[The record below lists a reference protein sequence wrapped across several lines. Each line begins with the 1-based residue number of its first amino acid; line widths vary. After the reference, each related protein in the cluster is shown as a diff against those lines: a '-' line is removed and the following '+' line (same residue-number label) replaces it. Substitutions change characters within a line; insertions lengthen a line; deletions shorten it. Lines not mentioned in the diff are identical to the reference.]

1 MRRRLVRVVFFLVFL
16 FLGLGA
22 PATVLAQGTHVDVL
36 TVDGVINPVMA
47 GYISWGIRTAQE
59 DGAACVILRLDTP
72 GGLMDSTNQIVQA
85 ILNADV
91 PVIVYV
97 FPRGARAAS
106 AGVYITYASHVAA
119 MAPGTRIGAAT
130 PISINEQ
137 GEPEEIPEELQS
149 KIEQDALAGLRASAQ
164 ERGRNLEWAEKAVK
178 EGASATASEALELGV
193 VEIVANNLGD
203 LLTQLDGRTVVLAS
217 GEKVTLRTAGA
228 SVSELPM
235 SFITRFLLVITDPTI
250 AYLLLSL
257 GLLGLWI
264 EFSNPGVSLPGVLG
278 GVCILLSLYAL
289 GTLPV
294 NWAGV
299 LLIVLA
305 FIFFAFDIFM
315 TSHLVLTTGGIVAFI
330 AGSLLLFHSTE
341 PYLRVEPWAIAL
353 VAGLVLLMVI
363 LILYAVIR
371 GQRRPVVS
379 GPEVLIGM
387 IGTVRQDLA
396 PEGMIFVD
404 GALWRARSE
413 EGPIPAGEPVEV
425 VSIEGLLLHV
435 RRPRGQQT

>member
-1 MRRRLVRVVFFLVFL
+1 MRRRSGLFVVFFLAFL
-16 FLGLGA
+16 ILA
-22 PATVLAQGTHVDVL
+22 VPVPALAQGRHVDVL
-36 TVDGVINPVMA
+36 TVDGVINPVTA

-59 DGAACVILRLDTP
+59 DGAVCVIIRLDTP

-85 ILNADV
+85 IMNAEV
-91 PVIVYV
+91 PVVVYV

-137 GEPEEIPEELQS
+137 GEPEQVPEELQS

-164 ERGRNLEWAEKAVK
+164 ERGRNIEWAEKAVK
-178 EGASATASEALELGV
+178 EAASATASEALELGV
-193 VEIVANNLGD
+193 VEIVAGNLQD
-203 LLTQLDGRTVVLAS
+203 LLSQLDGRQVALAS
-217 GEKVTLRTAGA
+217 GERVTLHTAGA

-299 LLIVLA
+299 LLIVLG
-305 FIFFAFDIFM
+305 FIFFAFDIFA
-315 TSHLVLTTGGIVAFI
+315 TSHLVLTTGGIVALV
-330 AGSLLLFHSTE
+330 AGSLLLFHSAE

-353 VAGLVLLMVI
+353 VAGLVLLVVI
-363 LILYAVIR
+363 LILYAAVR

-379 GPEVLIGM
+379 GPEALVGM
-387 IGTVRQDLA
+387 IGIARENLA

-413 EGPIPAGEPVEV
+413 EGPIQAGESVEV
-425 VSIEGLLLHV
+425 ISLEGLLLHV
-435 RRPRGQQT
+435 RRPREKRT

>member
-1 MRRRLVRVVFFLVFL
+1 MQRRLAQVVFFLALF
-16 FLGLGA
+16 FLGLIVPA
-22 PATVLAQGTHVDVL
+22 PALAQGTHVDVL
-36 TVDGVINPVMA
+36 TVDGVINPVTA

-59 DGAACVILRLDTP
+59 DGAVCVIIRLDTP

-85 ILNADV
+85 ILNSEV
-91 PVIVYV
+91 PVVVYV

-137 GEPEEIPEELQS
+137 GEPEKIPEELQS
-149 KIEQDALAGLRASAQ
+149 KIEQDALASLRASAQ

-178 EGASATASEALELGV
+178 EAVSATASEALEMGV

-203 LLTQLDGRTVVLAS
+203 LLSQLDGRTVVLAS
-217 GEKVTLRTAGA
+217 GKKASLRTAGA
-228 SVSELPM
+228 SVTELPM
-235 SFITRFLLVITDPTI
+235 SLITRFLLVITDPTI

-299 LLIVLA
+299 LLIVLG
-305 FIFFAFDIFM
+305 FIFFAFDIFT
-315 TSHLVLTTGGIVAFI
+315 TSHLVLTTGGIVALI
-330 AGSLLLFHSTE
+330 AGSLLLFHSAE
-341 PYLRVEPWAIAL
+341 PYLQVEPWAIAL
-353 VAGLVLLMVI
+353 VAGLVLLTVT
-363 LILYAVIR
+363 LILYAAIR

-379 GPEVLIGM
+379 GPEALVGM
-387 IGTVRQDLA
+387 TGTVRQDLS
-396 PEGMIFVD
+396 PEGMVFVD

-413 EGPIPAGEPVEV
+413 EGTIPAGEPVEV
-425 VSIEGLLLHV
+425 ISIEGLLLHV
-435 RRPRGQQT
+435 RRPREKRP

>member
-1 MRRRLVRVVFFLVFL
+1 MRRQFGVSIAFFLALL
-16 FLGLGA
+16 FLAA
-22 PATVLAQGTHVDVL
+22 PSPALAQGTHVDVL
-36 TVDGVINPVMA
+36 TVDGVINPVTA

-59 DGAACVILRLDTP
+59 DGAACVIIRLDTP

-91 PVIVYV
+91 PVVVYV

-137 GEPEEIPEELQS
+137 GEPEQIPEELQS

-164 ERGRNLEWAEKAVK
+164 ERGRNLEWAERAVK
-178 EGASATASEALELGV
+178 EAASATASEALELGV

-203 LLTQLDGRTVVLAS
+203 LLTQLDGRTVALAS
-217 GEKVTLRTAGA
+217 GERVTLHTAGA

-294 NWAGV
+294 NWAGI
-299 LLIVLA
+299 LLIVLG
-305 FIFFAFDIFM
+305 FIFFAFDIFT
-315 TSHLVLTTGGIVAFI
+315 TSHLVLTTGGIVAFV
-330 AGSLLLFHSTE
+330 AGSLLLFHSSE

-353 VAGLVLLMVI
+353 VAGLVLLTVI
-363 LILYAVIR
+363 LILYAAIR

-379 GPEVLIGM
+379 GPEALIGM
-387 IGTVRQDLA
+387 IGTVREDLS

-413 EGPIPAGEPVEV
+413 EGTIPAGEPVEV
-425 VSIEGLLLHV
+425 VSLEGLLLHV
-435 RRPRGQQT
+435 RRPRGKQP